1 MYSKII
7 ESPLPKVDIPE
18 ISLTKFILEKTH
30 VHEDKTFLASLIIL
44 N

>member
-7 ESPLPKVDIPE
+7 ESPLSQVDVPE

-30 VHEDKTFLASLIIL
+30 VYGDKTFLASLIIL